1 MIIVSNYSIEKL
13 SGLFNISFEDL
24 CWRDKLATNSAI
36 IKAIGLF
43 INLGYLFTEGF
54 LLKDLF
60 VAIIKKLFHLLVLY

>member
-13 SGLFNISFEDL
+13 SGLFNIGFEDL
-24 CWRDKLATNSAI
+24 CWRDKLATDLAI

-60 VAIIKKLFHLLVLY
+60 VAILKKLFHFLVLY

>member
-1 MIIVSNYSIEKL
+1 MIIVSNSIEKL
-13 SGLFNISFEDL
+13 SGLFNIGFEDL
-24 CWRDKLATNSAI
+24 CWQDKLPTNVAI

-60 VAIIKKLFHLLVLY
+60 VAMLKKLFHLLVLY

>member
-13 SGLFNISFEDL
+13 SGLFNIGFEDL
-24 CWRDKLATNSAI
+24 CWRDKLATDLAI

-54 LLKDLF
+54 L
-60 VAIIKKLFHLLVLY
+60 